1 MTKFFAVTTALVACA
16 LSATSVTAD
25 GAEIAVWGY
34 KHNDTSMASPE
45 QWAEHY
51 PTCGGS
57 KQSPID
63 IEVSGDYN
71 AETRSLTFSGECT
84 HYNLTQSDEAFKA
97 AVNGGSCAVSANNAS
112 YNMMQFHLHA
122 PSDHTLNGEHLDGEV
137 HFVHSNA
144 NGSAL
149 LVVGV
154 FFKAVDGGATDA
166 WAASVLD
173 ALDTVSMNTT
183 VPMSITSY
191 ADLVNTA
198 AESHGVFNYAGSLT
212 TPPCSEIVDWW
223 VVKEPV
229 KISTTD
235 LARLQSQLKE
245 LPITDDGKNA
255 RPVHPLNGRVV
266 TAYL

>member
-1 MTKFFAVTTALVACA
+1 
-16 LSATSVTAD
+16 
-25 GAEIAVWGY
+25 
-34 KHNDTSMASPE
+34 MASPE

-63 IEVSGDYN
+63 IEVFGGCN
-71 AETRSLTFSGECT
+71 AETRSLTFSGDCT
-84 HYNLTQSDEAFKA
+84 DYNLTQSEESFKA
-97 AVNGGSCAVSANNAS
+97 SVDGGSCAVSANGAS
-112 YNMMQFHLHA
+112 YNMLQFHLHA
-122 PSDHTLNGEHLDGEV
+122 PSEHTLNGEHLDGEV
-137 HFVHSNA
+137 HFVHSNTD
-144 NGSAL
+144 GSAL

-154 FFKAVDGGATDA
+154 FFKAVDGGETDD
-166 WAASVLD
+166 WVASVLD

-183 VPMSITSY
+183 VSMSTTSY
-191 ADLVNTA
+191 AAVVNA
-198 AESHGVFNYAGSLT
+198 AADAHGVFNYAGSLT
-212 TPPCSEIVDWW
+212 TPACSEIVDWW
-223 VVKEPV
+223 VIKEPV

-235 LARLQSQLKE
+235 LERLQSQLKE